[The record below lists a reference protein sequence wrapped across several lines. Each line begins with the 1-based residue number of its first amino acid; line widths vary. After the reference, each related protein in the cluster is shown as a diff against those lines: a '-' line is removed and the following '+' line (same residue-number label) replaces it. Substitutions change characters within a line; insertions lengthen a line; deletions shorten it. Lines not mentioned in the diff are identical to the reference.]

1 MAELISELSTRL
13 GRRENVIIIGAQ
25 APVSLEQI
33 QGWTFVRVHC
43 DGPDSTWGPLEQARQ
58 RVEHLLGRDA
68 DASPTSLDELVQLR
82 QRLLDGDTPERSASM
97 VLVEALN
104 RLSRAASGRA
114 ALVLD
119 AVDAADEAT
128 IEALDELLRD
138 PRLEVCVILT
148 LRVRPTGAIAQV
160 IEQLEAIWGE
170 SALLDLTF
178 PTDQPALF
186 AWGQLE
192 RDHLLVARA
201 CAAVGDVFEVTHVAR
216 LLDRNESEVLHI
228 LQHIADAGAPI
239 IDRGEGRLS
248 FAPRSL
254 KFLRRGILPSLARH
268 WSERLVRIVLERG
281 GDDGAKSQDLRDAL
295 YDMTAQDRAD
305 GSETQEAPEI
315 AAYADVF
322 EIERPHRVRAADQ
335 AAKHAEAAGLDHIE
349 ERPRSVLGGGEPSSP
364 EVPVSNRGDHARA
377 AQYLQGAGRVEEAV
391 GHLIAAAR
399 QVASRRDAPRALLLT
414 RRALELVKS
423 LPSTEPAR
431 ALHARVLAE
440 IGRIQWRGAA
450 VGTPFSLG
458 EALQTVEQALEVLED
473 DSAPVLRAE
482 LFALVAGICYDL
494 GDDDSLERASS
505 ALTRAARLLAQAG
518 APVDAARLLNDQ
530 AAVLV
535 RFGDPVQAV
544 FLLEQSRQ
552 VFESMRER
560 DATDEVAARELA
572 ETHHLLARIPMHAQI
587 REGAEARALGVGL
600 EHAARAAR
608 LYQEIQDSRALAR
621 VWETMGRIE
630 LSLGRLDAAEE
641 HLGRALFIQRKLGD
655 VTGLARTAAGLS
667 ELLLARDEHAAAL
680 SLLAESSALNARK
693 GSPRGIVFNL
703 RAFDELAQAIAM
715 LPEERIEELEP
726 GLIELDTFL
735 QRATEDLGI
744 VPISM
749 PRP

>member
-1 MAELISELSTRL
+1 MAELIGELRARL

-104 RLSRAASGRA
+104 RLARAASGRA

-128 IEALDELLRD
+128 IEALEELLLD

-148 LRVRPTGAIAQV
+148 LRVRPADV
-160 IEQLEAIWGE
+160 IERVVEQLKASWGA
-170 SALLDLTF
+170 SVMLDLTL
-178 PTDQPALF
+178 PTEQPSLF

-192 RDHLLVARA
+192 REHLLVARA
-201 CAAVGDVFEVTHVAR
+201 CAAVGDVFEVSHVAR
-216 LLDRNESEVLHI
+216 LLERSEIDVLHT
-228 LQHIADAGAPI
+228 LQYIADAGAPI

-248 FAPRSL
+248 FPPRSL

-268 WSERLVRIVLERG
+268 WSEALARIVLER
-281 GDDGAKSQDLRDAL
+281 DDDERTSSVAGRDAL
-295 YDMTAQDRAD
+295 HDFVEDEPRAD
-305 GSETQEAPEI
+305 ETQGGPEI
-315 AAYADVF
+315 SDYADVF
-322 EIERPHRVRAADQ
+322 EIERPHQARAADQ
-335 AAKHAEAAGLDHIE
+335 AAKHAEAAGLDHIP
-349 ERPRSVLGGGEPSSP
+349 ERPRSLLGGGEPASP

-377 AQYLQGAGRVEEAV
+377 AQYLQGAGRVEDAV

-414 RRALELVKS
+414 RRALDLVEA

-431 ALHARVLAE
+431 ALNARVLAE
-440 IGRIQWRGAA
+440 IGRIQWRGAV

-458 EALQTVEQALEVLED
+458 DALLTVEHAIEVLQE

-482 LFALVAGICYDL
+482 LLALIAGICYDL

-518 APVDAARLLNDQ
+518 SPVDAARLLNDQ

-560 DATDEVAARELA
+560 DASDEVAARELA

-587 REGAEARALGVGL
+587 REGEESRALTVGL
-600 EHAARAAR
+600 EHAARASR
-608 LYQEIQDSRALAR
+608 LYQQIQDNRALAR

-630 LSLGRLDAAEE
+630 LNLGRLDAAEE

-655 VTGLARTAAGLS
+655 VTGLARTAAALS

-703 RAFDELAQAIAM
+703 RAFDELAQAISA
-715 LPEERIEELEP
+715 LPPERIDELEP
-726 GLIELDTFL
+726 GLIELDDFL

-749 PRP
+749 PR